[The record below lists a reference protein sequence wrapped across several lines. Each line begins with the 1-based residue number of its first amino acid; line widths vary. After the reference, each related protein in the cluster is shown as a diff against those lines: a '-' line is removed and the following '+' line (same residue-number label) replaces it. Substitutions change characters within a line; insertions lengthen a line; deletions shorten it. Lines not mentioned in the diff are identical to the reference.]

1 MKISENWLREWVNP
15 AASAAALAEKLNLA
29 GLECEAEPLTA
40 DPPRGVVVGRILKAE
55 PHPQA
60 DRLQVCEVDAGIGTA
75 LRIVCGAANARAGI
89 LVPAALPGAR
99 LPGGKEIGQAVLR
112 GVESAGM
119 LCSAVE
125 LGLAEKSDGLLE
137 LDADAKPGT
146 PIEKYLG
153 LDDQLLNLELTP
165 NRGDCLS
172 IAGLA
177 REVVAL
183 YNLPV
188 KLPQVRP
195 VVVSA
200 LPTRDVVV
208 EDAKG
213 CPHYVG
219 RVVTGLNP
227 KARTPDWMR
236 ERLRRSG
243 IRAIHPVVD
252 ITNYVL
258 LELGQPMHGF
268 DNARLAG
275 PVRVRRARAGEKLA
289 LLNEQTLELVP
300 DDLLIAD
307 DSGPLVLAG
316 VMGGEASGV
325 SPATTAIFLEAA
337 CFDPVTV
344 ATSGRRHKV
353 LSDSRH
359 RFERGVDPALQ
370 RRALERATGLI
381 QQICGGEAGPVVE
394 VGRVPPQ
401 VTVRLR
407 HSRTERLLGCSI
419 PAREIPALLG
429 RLGIETQAEE
439 AGAWRAR
446 IPSHRYDLR
455 IEADLIEEVGRL
467 YGYERIPARAY
478 AAALAPF
485 TPGETQ
491 RPLDALKDSLIARGY
506 QEVVTYSFVDP
517 KLQQQL
523 DPGAAA
529 VGLDNPIAETMSV
542 MRTSLWSGLVATW
555 LYNRQRQQPR
565 ARLFETGAC
574 YAPTPDGTREV
585 QRLGGLAAGSAW
597 PEQWGSKPLR
607 AVDFF
612 DVKGDLEALFGA
624 AAGRFGFERGDHPAL
639 HPGRCARILRD
650 GQPAGW
656 LGALHPRVAP
666 ALDLDDSV
674 LLFELDAGLL
684 AQAPLPDLTPVSE
697 YPSSRRDLAFVVG
710 QETSAGQLL
719 ETARK
724 AGGPLLKSA
733 AIFDLYHG
741 SGLPDGFKSIA
752 LGLIFQD
759 HSRTL
764 NVEEVDAAVREITAS
779 VSAQLG
785 GSVRG

>member
-15 AASAAALAEKLNLA
+15 SATAVELAEKLNLA

-40 DPPRGVVVGRILKAE
+40 DPPRGVLVGRILKAE

-60 DRLQVCEVDAGIGTA
+60 DRLRVCDVDAGTGA
-75 LRIVCGAANARAGI
+75 VLKIVCGAANARAGI

-119 LCSAVE
+119 LCSASE
-125 LGLAEKSDGLLE
+125 LGLAEKSEGLLE
-137 LDADAKPGT
+137 LDSDAKPGT
-146 PIEKYLG
+146 PIEKHLG

-188 KLPQVRP
+188 KPPQVRP
-195 VVVSA
+195 AVVSA
-200 LPTRDVVV
+200 LPSREVVV
-208 EDAKG
+208 DDAKG

-219 RVVTGLNP
+219 RVVTGLNT

-252 ITNYVL
+252 ITNFVL

-275 PVRVRRARAGEKLA
+275 PVRVRRARAGEKLL
-289 LLNEQTLELVP
+289 LLNEQTLELTA
-300 DDLLIAD
+300 DDLLITD

-325 SPATTAIFLEAA
+325 GPGTTEVFLEAA
-337 CFDPVTV
+337 CFDPVSI
-344 ATSGRRHKV
+344 ATSGRRHKL

-359 RFERGVDPALQ
+359 RNERGVDPALQ
-370 RRALERATGLI
+370 RRALERATVLI

-394 VGRVPPQ
+394 VGRTPQ
-401 VTVRLR
+401 PVTVRLR

-419 PAREIPALLG
+419 PAKEIPALLG
-429 RLGIETQAEE
+429 RLGIETQAED
-439 AGAWRAR
+439 AGTWRAR
-446 IPSHRYDLR
+446 IPTYRYDLR
-455 IEADLIEEVGRL
+455 IEADLVEEVGRL

-485 TPGETQ
+485 SMSETR

-517 KLQQQL
+517 RLQQRL
-523 DPGAAA
+523 DPGVPA
-529 VGLDNPIAETMSV
+529 VALDNPIAETMSV

-574 YAPTPDGTREV
+574 YAPAPDGTRETL
-585 QRLGGLAAGSAW
+585 RLGGLAAGAAW

-612 DVKGDLEALFGA
+612 DVKADLEALFGA
-624 AAGRFGFERGDHPAL
+624 AAGRYTFERGEHPAL

-656 LGALHPRVAP
+656 LGAVHPRAAQ

-674 LLFELDAGLL
+674 LLFELDADLL
-684 AQAPLPDLTPVSE
+684 AQAPLPELAPVSE
-697 YPSSRRDLAFVVG
+697 YPSSRRDLAFVVR
-710 QETSAGQLL
+710 EEISASRLL
-719 ETARK
+719 AQARE

-733 AIFDLYHG
+733 MIFDLYHG
-741 SGLPDGFKSIA
+741 SGLPDGFKSMA

-764 NVEEVDAAVREITAS
+764 NIEEIDAAVREITAS
-779 VSAQLG
+779 VSAHLG